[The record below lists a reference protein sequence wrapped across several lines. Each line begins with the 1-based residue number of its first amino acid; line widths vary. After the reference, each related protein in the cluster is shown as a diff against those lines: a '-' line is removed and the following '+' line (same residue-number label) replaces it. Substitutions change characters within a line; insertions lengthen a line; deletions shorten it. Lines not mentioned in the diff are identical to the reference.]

1 MTQRTTLTRKAL
13 STHTAS
19 MTTPASPRPRLPHLA
34 HLSRMTFLSGD
45 GSDTDD
51 SDAPEGRHAAFHNGV
66 CYGSVEKRKG
76 MHLLLGLPG
85 GLGLDTQVV
94 AHGCSSAPPQDTEV
108 MVEVGNKGRPIS
120 ALDVENALQSI
131 PIDCFP
137 SGRSYW
143 WEGVRVARDG
153 KKAYILWGS

>member
-1 MTQRTTLTRKAL
+1 MTA
-13 STHTAS
+13 
-19 MTTPASPRPRLPHLA
+19 PGASPRPRLPHLA

-45 GSDTDD
+45 GRSDTDE
-51 SDAPEGRHAAFHNGV
+51 DAPEGLCAAFHNGV
-66 CYGSVEKRKG
+66 CYDSVEKLKG

-85 GLGLDTQVV
+85 GLVLDTQVI
-94 AHGCSSAPPQDTEV
+94 AHGGSSAPPQDTEV

-137 SGRSYW
+137 TGRSYW

-153 KKAYILWGS
+153 KKACIRWGS